1 MSVFLLSVS
10 LNQLTSITF
19 LPGKDIKNKNKKGEI
34 LV

>member
-19 LPGKDIKNKNKKGEI
+19 LPGKAILKKKKKGET
-34 LV
+34 LG